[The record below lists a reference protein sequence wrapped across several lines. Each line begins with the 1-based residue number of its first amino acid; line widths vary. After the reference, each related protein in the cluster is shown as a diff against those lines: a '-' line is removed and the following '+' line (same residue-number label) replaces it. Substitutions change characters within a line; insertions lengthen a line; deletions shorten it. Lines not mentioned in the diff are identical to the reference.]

1 MIHINIY
8 ISWWCPSK
16 PCYIYGTSWTN
27 RRAKLTIATVPT
39 FQQQNTETLAKFQSQ
54 RCPHGGGEVIGPH
67 EFGPVPTF
75 CPERWKCQSRED
87 VSLKF
92 CSALW
97 SPHRTYTHV
106 WPSVYVMFSLPMITY
121 LVDKVACD
129 VWSLDVCLKIRIRSL
144 TTAWDRAASRS
155 RLNLKEYQISN
166 IPILT
171 ATETLF
177 EVFLRI
183 ISHGHTVYT
192 LIETLSLP
200 TFT

>member
-1 MIHINIY
+1 MVLPELIDAQ
-8 ISWWCPSK
+8 SWQLQLCQHFNNK
-16 PCYIYGTSWTN
+16 IQ
-27 RRAKLTIATVPT
+27 KLWQSFKVSAVPM
-39 FQQQNTETLAKFQSQ
+39 
-54 RCPHGGGEVIGPH
+54 GGGGDW
-67 EFGPVPTF
+67 PTRIWS
-75 CPERWKCQSRED
+75 CPNFLSRKMK
-87 VSLKF
+87 VSIAGRCLTQILL
-92 CSALW
+92 CLW
-97 SPHRTYTHV
+97 SPHRTCTHV